1 MGKQKDSRV
10 RHIGIVWNNYSDKHL
25 ELLQEFYDN
34 IKGNYFIIGYEIAP
48 NTGTPHIQGYIQLSN
63 RLDFKEI
70 LSRRTHK
77 SIHINRCDGTV
88 EENITY
94 CKKDDDWLDMGEPR
108 LAIQGTEKSVQL
120 WKECTDLAKQ
130 GKVDLIEH
138 VAPKYYVIYYNT
150 WNKLSS
156 DFKKVKGV
164 PKVCL
169 WIFGKSGVGKSRY
182 CFENHPD
189 AFWKQLDKW
198 WDGYKD
204 NRTVVIDDIDDSTL
218 SIRELKLVAD
228 RYPLSR
234 EVKGSLVYLCNDLL
248 ICTSNYSIG
257 ATYVEKPLE
266 HIEAIQRRFTEVEAL
281 RYNEDQGDL
290 VVDYDGDVVSLNGL
304 VKFLLQ
310 NLT

>member
-1 MGKQKDSRV
+1 MGKTKDDRV
-10 RHIGIVWNNYSDKHL
+10 RHIGLVWNNYLDNHL
-25 ELLQEFYDN
+25 ELLQEFFDK

-63 RLDFKEI
+63 RLSFKEI

-88 EENITY
+88 EENVTY
-94 CKKDDDWLDMGEPR
+94 CKKSDDWLDMGELR
-108 LAIQGTEKSVQL
+108 LPINGTEKSQEL
-120 WKECTDLAKQ
+120 WNECVNLAKQ
-130 GKVDLIEH
+130 GKVHLIEH
-138 VAPKYYVIYYNT
+138 VSPKYYVIYYNT

-156 DFKKVKGV
+156 DFKECKGN
-164 PKVCL
+164 PKVCIWL
-169 WIFGKSGVGKSRY
+169 HGKSGVGKSRF
-182 CFENHPD
+182 CFENFHD
-189 AFWKQLDKW
+189 AYWKQLNKW

-204 NRTVVIDDIDDSTL
+204 NPVVVIDDIDKETL
-218 SIRELKLVAD
+218 SIRELKLIAD

-234 EVKGSLVYLCNDLL
+234 EIKGSLVHLCNDLL

-257 ATYVEKPLE
+257 ATFVESPLE
-266 HIEAIQRRFTEVEAL
+266 HIEAIQRRFVEVEAL
-281 RYNEDQGDL
+281 RYNEDNSDL
-290 VVDYDGDVVSLNGL
+290 TVDYEGDIVSLNGL